1 MSSAAPSLFD
11 QLERCA
17 ALIVKD
23 QLEDEVLGLTDD
35 EAWVLG
41 IDRDRWPMMAAVW
54 CLFSTVV
61 DIDSP
66 DVWGFSTDMIEA
78 ERLAWPDLPRRSH
91 ELNDFTKFSAR
102 WLSSVEAVQ
111 TSSKTFFWYVRAG
124 LTAPDHKAS

>member
-1 MSSAAPSLFD
+1 MPSAAPSLSE

-17 ALIVKD
+17 ALIVED
-23 QLEDEVLGLTDD
+23 QSGDDPLGLTDD
-35 EAWVLG
+35 EASVLG

-61 DIDSP
+61 DIDSL
-66 DVWGFSTDMIEA
+66 DVWGFSTDVIEA

-91 ELNDFTKFSAR
+91 ELHDFTKFSAR
-102 WLSSVEAVQ
+102 WLSSVEAAQ

-124 LTAPDHKAS
+124 LITTKGTAS